1 MAKRKES
8 KTPMRYPLSALN
20 ADGTGNKQDMLY
32 IKIFERVDREILSDA
47 IFRRGLVPQVM
58 MDGDKKIPLID
69 ANGEQLGKERIVGIN
84 ALQRVDAH
92 FNRSGNIAKY
102 EKNVRYI
109 YLPIPQVITD
119 NTSVSYAQDTLNP
132 LQVVGLKAASEAI
145 DDPTGAISKG
155 FTEGAKAAQALIQ
168 SNANINP
175 GTAKLIN
182 TVLSG
187 TAVNQLGGNVNAT
200 SLVTRSTGQVLQ
212 SNMELL
218 FDAPTLRSF
227 PFVFD
232 FTPRN
237 RDEGQMVMKI
247 IRTIK
252 QAIVPKNGNNGVF
265 INSPDLFQLQY
276 ITADGRDH
284 PFLNKFKIGAMSDI
298 SVNYAASGTYATY
311 ADGTPVHI
319 QMSLTFKELNPVY
332 AEDYDHE
339 QFNGPLLN
347 PDEAVTKQAGGVG
360 F

>member
-47 IFRRGLVPQVM
+47 IFRRGIVLQRDANTKLPLV
-58 MDGDKKIPLID
+58 D
-69 ANGEQLGKERIVGIN
+69 ANGEQLGVERIVGIN

-92 FNRSGNIAKY
+92 FNRSENIAKY
-102 EKNVRYI
+102 EKNARYI

-145 DDPTGAISKG
+145 DDPTGALGKG
-155 FTEGAKAAQALIQ
+155 VKAAQQLIE
-168 SNANINP
+168 SSTNINP

-200 SLVTRSTGQVLQ
+200 SLITRSTGQVLQ

>member
-47 IFRRGLVPQVM
+47 IFRRGIVLQRDANTKLPLV
-58 MDGDKKIPLID
+58 D
-69 ANGEQLGKERIVGIN
+69 ANGEQLGVERIVGIN

-92 FNRSGNIAKY
+92 FNRSENIAKY
-102 EKNVRYI
+102 EKNARYI

-145 DDPTGAISKG
+145 NDPTGALGKG
-155 FTEGAKAAQALIQ
+155 VKAAQQLIE

-200 SLVTRSTGQVLQ
+200 SLITRSTGQVLQ

>member
-47 IFRRGLVPQVM
+47 IFRRGIVLQRDANTKLPLV
-58 MDGDKKIPLID
+58 D
-69 ANGEQLGKERIVGIN
+69 ANGEQLGVERIVGIN

-92 FNRSGNIAKY
+92 FNRSENIAKY
-102 EKNVRYI
+102 EKNARYI

-145 DDPTGAISKG
+145 DDPTGALGKG
-155 FTEGAKAAQALIQ
+155 VKAAQQLIE

>member
-1 MAKRKES
+1 MAKKKKSS

-20 ADGTGNKQDMLY
+20 VDGTGNKQDMLY
-32 IKIFERVDREILSDA
+32 IKIFERVNRDILTDA
-47 IFRRGLVPQVM
+47 MFRTKMEPLRNAI
-58 MDGDKKIPLID
+58 DKKPINDDQGNQAFRKSII
-69 ANGEQLGKERIVGIN
+69 GVN

-92 FNRSGNIAKY
+92 FNRSENIAQY
-102 EKNVRYI
+102 EKNARYI

-119 NTSVSYAQDTLNP
+119 NTSVSYSQDTLNP
-132 LQVVGLKAASEAI
+132 LQVIGLKAASGLI
-145 DDPTGAISKG
+145 KDPIGNVMNG
-155 FTEGAKAAQALIQ
+155 MDAAQKLIQ
-168 SNANINP
+168 SAVALD
-175 GTAKLIN
+175 GTTAKLIN
-182 TVLSG
+182 TALSG
-187 TAVNQLGGNVNAT
+187 TALNKLGGNVNAT
-200 SLVTRSTGQVLQ
+200 SLITRSTGQVLQ

-218 FDAPTLRSF
+218 FDGPSLRSF

-237 RDEGQMVMKI
+237 REEGQMVMKI

-252 QAIVPKNGNNGVF
+252 QAIVPKNGNNGIF

-284 PFLNKFKIGAMSDI
+284 PFLNKFKVGAMSDI

-332 AEDYDHE
+332 AEDYDTG
-339 QFNGPLLN
+339 NYGP
-347 PDEAVTKQAGGVG
+347 DADASRAFKDFGVGGVG

>member
-1 MAKRKES
+1 MAKKKKSS

-20 ADGTGNKQDMLY
+20 VDGTGNKQDMLY
-32 IKIFERVDREILSDA
+32 IKIFERVDRDILSDA
-47 IFRRGLVPQVM
+47 IFRKGLVAQR
-58 MDGDKKIPLID
+58 DASTKLPLID
-69 ANGEQLGKERIVGIN
+69 GKGEQLYAERIVGIN

-102 EKNVRYI
+102 EKNARYI

-119 NTSVSYAQDTLNP
+119 NTSVSYSQDTLNP

-145 DDPTGAISKG
+145 DDPAGALKKG
-155 FTEGAKAAQALIQ
+155 VEAAQELIK
-168 SNANINP
+168 SSTNINT

-200 SLVTRSTGQVLQ
+200 SLITRSTGQVLQ

-218 FDAPTLRSF
+218 FDGPTLRSF

-276 ITADGRDH
+276 ITADGQDH

-298 SVNYAASGTYATY
+298 SINYAASGTYATY

-332 AEDYDHE
+332 AEDYDTG
-339 QFNGPLLN
+339 NYGPTVDSNLAFK
-347 PDEAVTKQAGGVG
+347 DFGVGGVG

>member
-32 IKIFERVDREILSDA
+32 IKIFERVDRDILSDA
-47 IFRRGLVPQVM
+47 IFRRGRVLQRDANTKLPLV
-58 MDGDKKIPLID
+58 D
-69 ANGEQLGKERIVGIN
+69 ANGEQLGVERIVGIN

-92 FNRSGNIAKY
+92 FNRSENIAKY
-102 EKNVRYI
+102 EKNARYI

-155 FTEGAKAAQALIQ
+155 FTEGVKAAQALIQ

-332 AEDYDHE
+332 AEDYDE

-347 PDEAVTKQAGGVG
+347 PDEAVTKQVGGVG

>member
-47 IFRRGLVPQVM
+47 IFRRGRVLQRDANTKLPLV
-58 MDGDKKIPLID
+58 D
-69 ANGEQLGKERIVGIN
+69 ANGEQLGVERIVGIN

-92 FNRSGNIAKY
+92 FNRSENIAKY
-102 EKNVRYI
+102 EKNARYI

-145 DDPTGAISKG
+145 DDPTGALGKG
-155 FTEGAKAAQALIQ
+155 VKAAQQLIE

-332 AEDYDHE
+332 AEDYDQE

>member
-47 IFRRGLVPQVM
+47 IFRRGIVLQRDANTKLPLV
-58 MDGDKKIPLID
+58 D
-69 ANGEQLGKERIVGIN
+69 ANGEQLGVERIVGIN

-92 FNRSGNIAKY
+92 FNRSENIAKY
-102 EKNVRYI
+102 EKNARYI

-145 DDPTGAISKG
+145 DDPTGALGKG
-155 FTEGAKAAQALIQ
+155 VKAAQQLIE

-200 SLVTRSTGQVLQ
+200 SLITRSTGQVLQ

>member
-1 MAKRKES
+1 MAKKKKSS

-20 ADGTGNKQDMLY
+20 VDGTGNKQDMLY
-32 IKIFERVDREILSDA
+32 IKIFERVDRDILSDA
-47 IFRRGLVPQVM
+47 IFRRGRVLQRDANTKLPLV
-58 MDGDKKIPLID
+58 D
-69 ANGEQLGKERIVGIN
+69 ANGEQLGIERIVGIN

-102 EKNVRYI
+102 EKNARYI

-119 NTSVSYAQDTLNP
+119 NTSVSYSQDTLNP

-145 DDPTGAISKG
+145 DDPAGALKKG
-155 FTEGAKAAQALIQ
+155 VEAAQELIK
-168 SNANINP
+168 SSTNINT

-200 SLVTRSTGQVLQ
+200 SLITRSTGQVLQ

-218 FDAPTLRSF
+218 FDGPTLRSF

-276 ITADGRDH
+276 ITADGQDH

-298 SVNYAASGTYATY
+298 SINYAASGTYATY

-332 AEDYDHE
+332 AEDYDMIAS
-339 QFNGPLLN
+339 GPNADANLAFK
-347 PDEAVTKQAGGVG
+347 DIGVGGVG

>member
-47 IFRRGLVPQVM
+47 IFRRGRVLQRDANTKLPLV
-58 MDGDKKIPLID
+58 D
-69 ANGEQLGKERIVGIN
+69 ANGEQLGVERIVGIN

-92 FNRSGNIAKY
+92 FNRSENIAKY
-102 EKNVRYI
+102 EKNARYI

-155 FTEGAKAAQALIQ
+155 FTEGVKAAQALIQ

-284 PFLNKFKIGAMSDI
+284 PFLNKFKVAALK
-298 SVNYAASGTYATY
+298 SVNVNYTGSSTYSTY
-311 ADGTPVHI
+311 TDGTPTHI
-319 QMSLTFKELNPVY
+319 IMTLGFSEIEPVY
-332 AEDYDHE
+332 YED
-339 QFNGPLLN
+339 FM
-347 PDEAVTKQAGGVG
+347 DEKGMSGTGY
-360 F
+360 

>member
-32 IKIFERVDREILSDA
+32 IKIFERVDREVLSDA
-47 IFRRGLVPQVM
+47 IFRRGIVLQR
-58 MDGDKKIPLID
+58 DANTKLPLLN
-69 ANGEQLGKERIVGIN
+69 ANGEQLGEERIVGIN

-92 FNRSGNIAKY
+92 FNRSENIAKY
-102 EKNVRYI
+102 EKNARYI

-145 DDPTGAISKG
+145 DDPAGALGKG
-155 FTEGAKAAQALIQ
+155 VKAAQQLIE
-168 SNANINP
+168 SSTNINP

-200 SLVTRSTGQVLQ
+200 SLITRSTGQVLQ

>member
-47 IFRRGLVPQVM
+47 IFRRGRVLQRDANTKLPLV
-58 MDGDKKIPLID
+58 D
-69 ANGEQLGKERIVGIN
+69 ANGEQLGVERIVGIN

-92 FNRSGNIAKY
+92 FNRSENIAKY
-102 EKNVRYI
+102 EKNARYI

-145 DDPTGAISKG
+145 DDPTGALGKG
-155 FTEGAKAAQALIQ
+155 VKAAQQLIE

-200 SLVTRSTGQVLQ
+200 SLITRSTGQVLQ

>member
-47 IFRRGLVPQVM
+47 IFRRGRVLQRDANTKLPLV
-58 MDGDKKIPLID
+58 D
-69 ANGEQLGKERIVGIN
+69 ANGEQLGVERIVGIN

-92 FNRSGNIAKY
+92 FNRSENIAKY
-102 EKNVRYI
+102 EKNARYI

-145 DDPTGAISKG
+145 DDPTGALGKG
-155 FTEGAKAAQALIQ
+155 VKAAQQLIE

>member
-1 MAKRKES
+1 MAKRKKS

-47 IFRRGLVPQVM
+47 IFRRGRVLQRDANTKLPLV
-58 MDGDKKIPLID
+58 D
-69 ANGEQLGKERIVGIN
+69 ANGEQLGVERIVGIN

-92 FNRSGNIAKY
+92 FNRSENIAKY
-102 EKNVRYI
+102 EKNARYI

-145 DDPTGAISKG
+145 DDPTGALGKG
-155 FTEGAKAAQALIQ
+155 VKAAQQLIE

>member
-1 MAKRKES
+1 MAKKKKSS

-20 ADGTGNKQDMLY
+20 VDGTGNKQDMLY
-32 IKIFERVDREILSDA
+32 IKIFERVDRDILTDA
-47 IFRRGLVPQVM
+47 MFRTKMEPLRNAI
-58 MDGDKKIPLID
+58 DKKPINDDQGNQSFRKSII
-69 ANGEQLGKERIVGIN
+69 GVN

-92 FNRSGNIAKY
+92 FNRSENIAKY
-102 EKNVRYI
+102 EKNARYI

-119 NTSVSYAQDTLNP
+119 NTSVSYSQDTLNP
-132 LQVVGLKAASEAI
+132 LQVVGLKAASGLI
-145 DDPTGAISKG
+145 KDPGGSVMSG
-155 FTEGAKAAQALIQ
+155 MDAAQKLIQ
-168 SNANINP
+168 SRVALD
-175 GTAKLIN
+175 GTTAKLIN
-182 TVLSG
+182 TALSG
-187 TAVNQLGGNVNAT
+187 TALNQLGGNVNAT
-200 SLVTRSTGQVLQ
+200 SLITRSTGQVLQ

-218 FDAPTLRSF
+218 FDGPSLRSF

-237 RDEGQMVMKI
+237 REEGQMVMKI

-252 QAIVPKNGNNGVF
+252 QAIVPKNGSNGIF

-332 AEDYDHE
+332 AEDYDTK
-339 QFNGPLLN
+339 NYGPDADASRAFKN
-347 PDEAVTKQAGGVG
+347 YYEVGGVG

>member
-1 MAKRKES
+1 MAKRKKS

-47 IFRRGLVPQVM
+47 IFRRGRVLQRDANTKLPLV
-58 MDGDKKIPLID
+58 D
-69 ANGEQLGKERIVGIN
+69 ANGEQLGVERIVGIN

-92 FNRSGNIAKY
+92 FNRSENIAKY
-102 EKNVRYI
+102 EKNARYI

-145 DDPTGAISKG
+145 DDPTGALGKG
-155 FTEGAKAAQALIQ
+155 VKAAQQLIE

-200 SLVTRSTGQVLQ
+200 SLITRSTGQVLQ